1 MKNIFRDI
9 RTSVI
14 ATIVFAILLCGV
26 YPLVVWG
33 IGQLLFPFQ
42 ANGSLITN
50 KNGDVVGSR
59 LIGQEFTG
67 AQYFHPR
74 PSAAGAGYDASTS
87 GGTNLGPTSQ
97 KLADAIKQNIA
108 AYRKENNLS
117 ASSTVPAD
125 AVTASAS
132 GLDPDISIQNAQ
144 LQAPR
149 VAKARKIDLSVV
161 QGLIQ
166 QNIDPRG
173 LGFLGEV
180 GVNVLTLNIALDAYQ
195 GAQ

>member
-1 MKNIFRDI
+1 MKNILRDI
-9 RTSVI
+9 WVSII
-14 ATIVFAILLCGV
+14 ATIVFAIVLCV
-26 YPLVVWG
+26 IYPLVVWG

-42 ANGSLITN
+42 ANGSLLTN
-50 KNGDVVGSR
+50 KNGDIVGSR
-59 LIGQEFTG
+59 LIGQEFT
-67 AQYFHPR
+67 APHYFHPR
-74 PSAAGAGYDASTS
+74 PSAAGAGYDSSTS

-97 KLADAIKQNIA
+97 KLSDAIKANIA

-132 GLDPDISIQNAQ
+132 GLDPDISLQNAQ

-149 VAKARKIDLSVV
+149 VASARKLDLSVV

-166 QNIDPRG
+166 QNIDLRG
-173 LGFLGEV
+173 LGFLGEP
-180 GVNVLTLNIALDAYQ
+180 GVNVLILNIALDNLKV
-195 GAQ
+195 AQ